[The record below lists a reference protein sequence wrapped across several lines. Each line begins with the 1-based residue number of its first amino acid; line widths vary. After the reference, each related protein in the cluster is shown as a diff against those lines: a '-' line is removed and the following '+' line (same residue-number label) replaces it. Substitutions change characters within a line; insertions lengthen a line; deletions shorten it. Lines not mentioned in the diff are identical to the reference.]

1 MISIEQQDVPTLK
14 LDDDEAAIM
23 DEISFAP
30 REKKIPIKA
39 RPVRTLPRFAPR
51 AAAPEPMED
60 AGLDDFM
67 NPDKRFASQAP
78 PPEEWDGDEEGEEGP
93 GQQQYSMPQGEQPSE
108 GYKTIEDEKADL
120 LNKISRLIKKG
131 IQGNGRLNSYS
142 SIEEIR
148 TEFKRMMYSIEV
160 DRSIKFQR
168 RMLIATCTGLEFL
181 NKKFDPFDLQLDGW
195 SENMMESMDDYD
207 GVFEDLYNKYK
218 NKVEVA
224 PEVKLIM
231 MVGGSAMMFHLTN
244 SMFKSAVNVTQVMQQ
259 NPDLARNMVEAVQ
272 RAQGG
277 QNSFA
282 PPSAGPPPPTGLR
295 REMQG
300 PGMDFG
306 ALMGMMGPPPPAVQ
320 VRDAGADD
328 LSDIVSDAGG
338 DGDTRDVELS
348 APKKGRGRPKSNKKE
363 ISI

>member
-1 MISIEQQDVPTLK
+1 MLSIDSDQAPTLN
-14 LDDDEAAIM
+14 LNDDEAALM
-23 DEISFAP
+23 DEISFQP
-30 REKKIPIKA
+30 PEKKIPIKA
-39 RPVRTLPRFAPR
+39 RPVRSLPRFQARQQAP
-51 AAAPEPMED
+51 PEEEEI
-60 AGLDDFM
+60 GLDEFV
-67 NPDKRFASQAP
+67 NPEKRYAQAP
-78 PPEEWDGDEEGEEGP
+78 PPAEEWDGAEEGEEG
-93 GQQQYSMPQGEQPSE
+93 GEQYEQPQMGGGGGDSGPSA

-131 IQGNGRLNSYS
+131 IQGNARLNSYS

-148 TEFKRMMYSIEV
+148 TEYKRMMYSIEV

-181 NKKFDPFDLQLDGW
+181 NKRFDPFDLQLDGW
-195 SENMMESMDDYD
+195 SENMMESVDDYD

-244 SMFKSAVNVTQVMQQ
+244 SMFKSAVNVTSVMQQ

-272 RAQGG
+272 RAQ
-277 QNSFA
+277 QQQA
-282 PPSAGPPPPTGLR
+282 PMPPAGPPPPTGLR
-295 REMQG
+295 RDMQG
-300 PGMDFG
+300 PGIDFG
-306 ALMGMMGPPPPAVQ
+306 SLMGMMGPPPPTVQ
-320 VRDAGADD
+320 VRESDD
-328 LSDIVSDAGG
+328 LSDIASDAGG
-338 DGDTRDVELS
+338 DVREVQVS
-348 APKKGRGRPKSNKKE
+348 AGKKGGRKPKGKKE

>member
-1 MISIEQQDVPTLK
+1 MISIESQDAPTLK

-51 AAAPEPMED
+51 APAPEPMED

-78 PPEEWDGDEEGEEGP
+78 APEEWDGEEEGEEGP
-93 GQQQYSMPQGEQPSE
+93 GQQQYSMPQGEQPGE

-148 TEFKRMMYSIEV
+148 TEYKRMMYSIEV

-272 RAQGG
+272 RAQQGG
-277 QNSFA
+277 QNTM
-282 PPSAGPPPPTGLR
+282 PPAGPPPPTGLR

-306 ALMGMMGPPPPAVQ
+306 SLMNMMGPGMPQNTRPII
-320 VRDAGADD
+320 RDDESI
-328 LSDIVSDAGG
+328 SDIVSVDAQS
-338 DGDTRDVELS
+338 DTKEVKVTET
-348 APKKGRGRPKSNKKE
+348 KKGRGRQRKAPKKE
-363 ISI
+363 LSI

>member
-1 MISIEQQDVPTLK
+1 MISIEAQEAPTLN
-14 LDDDEAAIM
+14 LNDDEAALM
-23 DEISFAP
+23 DEISIAP

-39 RPVRTLPRFAPR
+39 RSVRPLPRFAPR
-51 AAAPEPMED
+51 PQAPEPTD
-60 AGLDDFM
+60 DGGLDDFM

-78 PPEEWDGDEEGEEGP
+78 PPEEWDGEDEGEEGP
-93 GQQQYSMPQGEQPSE
+93 GPQYSSVPQGEQPSE

-131 IQGNGRLNSYS
+131 MQGNTRLNSYS

-148 TEFKRMMYSIEV
+148 TEYKRMMYSIEV

-195 SENMMESMDDYD
+195 SENMMESVDDYD
-207 GVFEDLYNKYK
+207 GVFEELYNKYK

-224 PEVKLIM
+224 PEIKLIM

-244 SMFKSAVNVTQVMQQ
+244 SMFKQAVNVTQVMQQ

-272 RAQGG
+272 RAQQQG
-277 QNSFA
+277 
-282 PPSAGPPPPTGLR
+282 PAGPPPPTGLR

-300 PGMDFG
+300 PGLDFG
-306 ALMGMMGPPPPAVQ
+306 SLMGMMGPPPPTVQ
-320 VRDAGADD
+320 VREAPADD

-338 DGDTRDVELS
+338 ADGDTRDVELS
-348 APKKGRGRPKSNKKE
+348 APKKGRGRPKKKE

>member
-1 MISIEQQDVPTLK
+1 MLSIDSDQTPTLK
-14 LDDDEAAIM
+14 LNDDEAALM

-30 REKKIPIKA
+30 PERKIPIKA
-39 RPVRTLPRFAPR
+39 RPMRAQPRFQPR
-51 AAAPEPMED
+51 PAAPPED
-60 AGLDDFM
+60 EEMGLADFG
-67 NPDKRFASQAP
+67 NPEKRFAQAAP
-78 PPEEWDGDEEGEEGP
+78 PAEEWDGEEEGEYEQQGPQMMGGGGTEGP
-93 GQQQYSMPQGEQPSE
+93 SS

-131 IQGNGRLNSYS
+131 VPGNARLNSYS

-148 TEFKRMMYSIEV
+148 TEYKRMTYAIEV
-160 DRSIKFQR
+160 ERSIKFQR
-168 RMLIATCTGLEFL
+168 RMLIATVTGLEFL

-277 QNSFA
+277 QNG

-306 ALMGMMGPPPPAVQ
+306 SLMGMMGPPPPAVQ

>member
-39 RPVRTLPRFAPR
+39 RAVRPLPRFAPR
-51 AAAPEPMED
+51 AAPEPVED

-67 NPDKRFASQAP
+67 NPDKRFASQVP
-78 PPEEWDGDEEGEEGP
+78 PPEEWDGEEEGEEGP
-93 GQQQYSMPQGEQPSE
+93 GQQQYSMPQGEQPAE

-272 RAQGG
+272 RAQG
-277 QNSFA
+277 QNA

-306 ALMGMMGPPPPAVQ
+306 SLMGMMGPPPPAVQ
-320 VRDAGADD
+320 VREAGADD

-338 DGDTRDVELS
+338 DGDMREVELS
-348 APKKGRGRPKSNKKE
+348 APKKGRGRPAKSNKKE

>member
-1 MISIEQQDVPTLK
+1 MTISIDTTPTSTLN
-14 LDDDEAAIM
+14 LNDDEAALM

-30 REKKIPIKA
+30 PEKRIPIKA
-39 RPVRTLPRFAPR
+39 RPVRTVPRFVAR
-51 AAAPEPMED
+51 QQAQEAPED
-60 AGLDDFM
+60 FGLDEFM
-67 NPDKRFASQAP
+67 NQEKRFAQAP
-78 PPEEWDGDEEGEEGP
+78 PPAEEWDGGEEGEEDMGP
-93 GQQQYSMPQGEQPSE
+93 QPQFQQGGEQPSA
-108 GYKTIEDEKADL
+108 GFATIEDEKADL
-120 LNKISRLIKKG
+120 LNKISRMLKKG
-131 IQGNGRLNSYS
+131 MQGNARLNSYS

-160 DRSIKFQR
+160 ERSIKFQK
-168 RMLIATCTGLEFL
+168 RMLIACTTGLEFL

-195 SENMMESMDDYD
+195 SENMMENADDYD

-218 NKVEVA
+218 NKIEVA

-244 SMFKSAVNVTQVMQQ
+244 SMFKSAVNVTSVMQQ

-272 RAQGG
+272 RAQQ
-277 QNSFA
+277 QNQG
-282 PPSAGPPPPTGLR
+282 PSGPPPPSGLR

-306 ALMGMMGPPPPAVQ
+306 SLMGMMGPPPPAVQ
-320 VRDAGADD
+320 VRETDD
-328 LSDIVSDAGG
+328 LSDIVSDEE
-338 DGDTRDVELS
+338 TRDVSVS
-348 APKKGRGRPKSNKKE
+348 APKKGRGRPKGKKE